1 MRGSHPSILVTLLV
15 MSFGC
20 APIVDNSNRRG
31 EAPQVSAT
39 DDQSPPVS
47 DSERAATPPSSGGS
61 SSSPVPAGEQRGAA
75 SMPFIAET
83 KSPVE
88 VISLASPGRLEVID
102 GCLTVAIRGSERAT
116 AVFPPGVKP
125 ELRGNDVVAVSFEG
139 RRILVGEETL
149 IPGGGIRLSSDELVK
164 PIPSYCPKVLFGL
177 GG

>member
-1 MRGSHPSILVTLLV
+1 M
-15 MSFGC
+15 
-20 APIVDNSNRRG
+20 
-31 EAPQVSAT
+31 
-39 DDQSPPVS
+39 
-47 DSERAATPPSSGGS
+47 
-61 SSSPVPAGEQRGAA
+61 PAGEQPT

-83 KSPVE
+83 RSPVE

-102 GCLTVAIRGSERAT
+102 GCLTVAIQGSERAT

-139 RRILVGEETL
+139 RRFLIGEETL
-149 IPGGGIRLSSDELVK
+149 IPGGGIRLSSAELVK